1 MTEELTE
8 GLRKQEIERTLKKAG
23 WTVHKTSYYVNL
35 KKGQLIEVIRA
46 LENNWSNA
54 LERQENTINY
64 HKKTIAELDNMF
76 QKLGDMFQKLKQE

>member
-1 MTEELTE
+1 MTEEIIE

-23 WTVHKTSYYVNL
+23 WTVYKDSYYKSL
-35 KKGQLIEVIRA
+35 KKDKLIEVIRA

-54 LERQENTINY
+54 LERHENTINY

-76 QKLGDMFQKLKQE
+76 QKLKQE

>member
-23 WTVHKTSYYVNL
+23 WTLHKDSYYKNL
-35 KKGQLIEVIRA
+35 KKDKLIEVIRA

-54 LERQENTINY
+54 LERHENTINY

-76 QKLGDMFQKLKQE
+76 QKLKQE

>member
-23 WTVHKTSYYVNL
+23 WTLHKDSYYKTL
-35 KKGQLIEVIRA
+35 KKDELIEVIRA

-54 LERQENTINY
+54 LERHENTINY
-64 HKKTIAELDNMF
+64 HKKTIAELDS
-76 QKLGDMFQKLKQE
+76 MFQKLKQE

>member
-23 WTVHKTSYYVNL
+23 WTVQKDSYYKNL
-35 KKGQLIEVIRA
+35 KKEELIEVIRM

-54 LERQENTINY
+54 LERHENTINY
-64 HKKTIAELDNMF
+64 HNKTIAELDNMF
-76 QKLGDMFQKLKQE
+76 QKLKQE